1 MKRSHHKETYH
12 YCFWSTCF
20 RHVLF
25 AATLFTLTL
34 LYSGHGRCQ
43 NGAAIEV
50 LRKAVVRIH
59 VVAQVPDYSVPW
71 SPGQTS
77 SGSGSGFVIEG
88 NRILTN
94 AHISS
99 NARFIAVVKEG
110 DARQYEARVRYIAH
124 DCDLAVLEVIDST
137 FFDGMTRL
145 ELGAVPPLDSTVVV
159 LGYPIGGNRLSVTRG
174 VVSRIDFQTY
184 SHSSADSHLAIQI
197 DAAINPGNSGGPVIQ
212 DNKVVGV
219 AFQGY
224 SGMVAQNVGYM
235 IPVPV
240 IHRFLTDIQDGQ
252 YDHYVDL
259 GIYHFPLINSA
270 QRQAIG
276 LGPNDDGV
284 LVGKV
289 FQAGAAFGY
298 VQPGDVLLAIDGNP
312 IFSDGRVQMDGERIL
327 LNEIVERKYKGDTV
341 QLLVWRKGHQFE
353 VQVPLSIP
361 WPYLMQSRR
370 HDVRPRYVVFA
381 GLVFQPL
388 SLDFMRS
395 KKINRLDVL
404 YYYHRFLE
412 DDLYIDKPEVIIISK
427 ILPDPINTYLQDRT
441 LAIIE
446 SINEKKVQ
454 TLEDVAAAF
463 DADEPQWRIRLVGSG
478 RPIVFERDAVED
490 ARKRI
495 ADNYNVLKP
504 FYLGDAI
511 VPENWNSK
519 GRSSQ

>member
-1 MKRSHHKETYH
+1 MNLLYYKDADWNR
-12 YCFWSTCF
+12 FWPK
-20 RHVLF
+20 
-25 AATLFTLTL
+25 ATLLATLLILTL
-34 LYSGHGRCQ
+34 SYSGTGRCQ
-43 NGAAIEV
+43 NGAAIEF

-59 VVAQVPDYSVPW
+59 VVAQIPDYGVPW
-71 SPGQTS
+71 SPGKTRT
-77 SGSGSGFVIEG
+77 GSGTGFVIDG

-99 NARFIAVVKEG
+99 NSRFIAVEKEG
-110 DARQYEARVRYIAH
+110 DARQYEARVKFIAH
-124 DCDLAVLEVIDST
+124 DCDLAILEVIDTS
-137 FFDGMTRL
+137 FFIGMTQL
-145 ELGAVPPLDSTVVV
+145 SFGAIPPLDSTVVV

-212 DNKVVGV
+212 GNNVVGV

-240 IHRFLTDIQDGQ
+240 IHRFLTDIKDGQ

-259 GIYHFPLINSA
+259 GIFHFPLINSA

-289 FQAGAAFGY
+289 IQAGAAFGY
-298 VQPGDVLLAIDGNP
+298 VQPGDVLLAIDGYP
-312 IFSDGRVQMDGERIL
+312 IFSDGRVQMDKERVL

-341 QLLVWRKGHQFE
+341 QLTVWRQGREFT
-353 VQVPLSIP
+353 VQVPLGIP

-370 HDVRPRYVVFA
+370 HDVRPRYVEFA

-395 KKINRLDVL
+395 AKINRLDVL

-412 DDLYIDKPEVIIISK
+412 DELYLDKPEVIIISK
-427 ILPDPINTYLQDRT
+427 ILPDPINAYLQEHT
-441 LAIIE
+441 FAIIE
-446 SINEKKVQ
+446 EINGQKVQ

-463 DADEPQWRIRLVGSG
+463 NADKRQWRIRLAGAG
-478 RPIVFERDAVED
+478 RPIILERDAVEA
-490 ARKRI
+490 ARERI
-495 ADNYNVLKP
+495 AVNYNVRQPSYLK
-504 FYLGDAI
+504 DSI
-511 VPENWNSK
+511 VPESWIR
-519 GRSSQ
+519 GRKRSQ